1 MSTPNQPSD
10 PAARLGISADVAAEQ
25 AVAKARA
32 LLANGPLASV
42 EVQHAVAAALGR
54 SDRLQ
59 DVTQA
64 HDLALLAMA
73 SHRPSRRLAAELFD
87 RLRVLQ
93 GQPQKFGTQP
103 PMADG
108 FEVDSWTTDSERAKW
123 DLPPL
128 AELKAKAG
136 VGRS

>member
-1 MSTPNQPSD
+1 M
-10 PAARLGISADVAAEQ
+10 
-25 AVAKARA
+25 AKARA